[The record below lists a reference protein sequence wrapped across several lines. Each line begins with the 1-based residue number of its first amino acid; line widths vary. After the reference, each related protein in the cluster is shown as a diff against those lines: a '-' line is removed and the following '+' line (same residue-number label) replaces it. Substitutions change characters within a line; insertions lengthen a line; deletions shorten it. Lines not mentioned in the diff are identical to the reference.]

1 MTGNTNS
8 QNPLTVA
15 LARTILRSMRYFIA
29 CLLLLFPAPP
39 AFAQDQNTTGSVP
52 SYRLRPGDVLVITV
66 WGQEAYSGEFKVD
79 ETGHIPYPVLGEID
93 TRDKTV
99 TQIREVIKA
108 GLEQIFNDPFV
119 TVNPQFSIAVL
130 GEVRNPGLFPVDPTL
145 TVLDIVAMAGGP
157 GPNGNIN
164 KIQLLRGGQTLD
176 LRFEQDR
183 VGALTLQQ
191 VGLRSGDQIMVA
203 RRGFTG
209 DDLRTLLSI
218 LQLGLS
224 VAILGTTL
232 SN

>member
-1 MTGNTNS
+1 
-8 QNPLTVA
+8 
-15 LARTILRSMRYFIA
+15 MRYFIA
-29 CLLLLFPAPP
+29 CLLLLFPASS
-39 AFAQDQNTTGSVP
+39 AFAQDQNTAGSSP

-66 WGQEAYSGEFKVD
+66 WGQPDYSGDYKVD
-79 ETGHIPYPVLGEID
+79 ETGHMPYPVLGEID
-93 TRDKTV
+93 TRNKTM
-99 TQIREVIKA
+99 TQLREEIRT
-108 GLEQIFNDPFV
+108 GLERIFNDPFV

-157 GPNGNIN
+157 SPNGNIN

-191 VGLRSGDQIMVA
+191 VGLRSGDQVMVA

-209 DDLRTLLSI
+209 DDLRTLLTVVQI
-218 LQLGLS
+218 GLS
-224 VAILGTTL
+224 VAILLTTV
-232 SN
+232 NR

>member
-1 MTGNTNS
+1 MI
-8 QNPLTVA
+8 PLTVA
-15 LARTILRSMRYFIA
+15 LARTILRTMRYFIV
-29 CLLLLFPAPP
+29 CLLLLFPTPP
-39 AFAQDQNTTGSVP
+39 AFAQDQDTTGSGP
-52 SYRLRPGDVLVITV
+52 SYQLRPGDVLVITV

-79 ETGHIPYPVLGEID
+79 ETGRIPYPVLGEID
-93 TRDKTV
+93 TQNKNM
-99 TQIREVIKA
+99 TQIREEIRA
-108 GLEQIFNDPFV
+108 GLQRIFNDPFV

-176 LRFEQDR
+176 LRFERDR

-191 VGLRSGDQIMVA
+191 VGLRSGDQIMVS

-209 DDLRTLLSI
+209 DDLRTLLSV

-224 VAILGTTL
+224 VAILVTTL
-232 SN
+232 N

>member
-1 MTGNTNS
+1 
-8 QNPLTVA
+8 
-15 LARTILRSMRYFIA
+15 MRYFIA
-29 CLLLLFPAPP
+29 CLLLLFPTSS
-39 AFAQDQNTTGSVP
+39 AFAQDTAVSSR

-66 WGQEAYSGEFKVD
+66 WGQPDYSGDFKVD

-93 TRDKTV
+93 TRDKNM
-99 TQIREVIKA
+99 TQIREEIRA
-108 GLEQIFNDPFV
+108 GLQRIFNDPFV

-176 LRFEQDR
+176 LRFVQDR
-183 VGALTLQQ
+183 VGVLSLQE

-203 RRGFTG
+203 RRGFTA

-224 VAILGTTL
+224 VAILVTTL
-232 SN
+232 SR

>member
-1 MTGNTNS
+1 MI
-8 QNPLTVA
+8 PLTVA
-15 LARTILRSMRYFIA
+15 LARTILRTMRNFIV

-39 AFAQDQNTTGSVP
+39 AFAQDQDTTGSGP

-66 WGQEAYSGEFKVD
+66 WGQDDYSGEFKVD
-79 ETGHIPYPVLGEID
+79 ETGRIPYPVLGEID
-93 TRDKTV
+93 TQNKNM
-99 TQIREVIKA
+99 TQIREEIRA
-108 GLEQIFNDPFV
+108 GLQRIFNDPFV

-164 KIQLLRGGQTLD
+164 KIRLLRGGQTLD
-176 LRFEQDR
+176 LRLERDR

-209 DDLRTLLSI
+209 DDLRTLLTFVQI
-218 LQLGLS
+218 GLS
-224 VAILGTTL
+224 VAILVTTL